1 MSYALAFSQ
10 AHLVGMALAKVGN
23 PLRDEPLQTSKQLC
37 EFDEDESELLTA
49 TFLKSFKS
57 LERQQFFHHSDL
69 SSNEVYSY
77 VDGVFSDPHTLVD
90 NGAMIAKH
98 LYAQSKHPQ
107 IKSGDLCVSYLDG
120 VLVDGEP
127 TQAVCIIK
135 SESLV
140 PFLQIAFDGDDLK
153 LKTLDG
159 IYPEKLDKGCLIVN
173 RDKEEGYAVYVF
185 DKSGGSTHFWVRDFL
200 GVQAVKD
207 ASFLTKR
214 YSELCVAFAEKGLPE
229 DTDPE
234 QRREVATKAV
244 SQISEVDEF
253 DLNEFQ
259 EKTFDKPEVRQQFSE
274 FKKNFEEEVGSK
286 LDEKFAVVKDEAKK
300 VEKKLKSRL
309 KLDSGADIR
318 FSAPFLKK
326 KDEFFEK
333 GFDEERGLQYVK
345 IYYDREKPV

>member
-1 MSYALAFSQ
+1 
-10 AHLVGMALAKVGN
+10 MALAKVGN
-23 PLRDEPLQTSKQLC
+23 PLRDEPLQTSKRLC
-37 EFDEDESELLTA
+37 VFAEDESELLTG
-49 TFLKSFKS
+49 TFLKSFRS
-57 LERQQFFHHSDL
+57 LELQQFFHHSDL
-69 SSNEVYSY
+69 ASNEVYSY
-77 VDGVFSDPHTLVD
+77 ASAVFDNPESLVE

-107 IKSGDLCVSYLDG
+107 IKSGDLCVSLIED
-120 VLVDGEP
+120 VLVDGEAA
-127 TQAVCIIK
+127 QAVCIIK

-140 PFLQIAFDGDDLK
+140 PFLQISFVDDDLK

-159 IYPEKLDKGCLIVN
+159 IYPEKLDKGCLIIN
-173 RDKEEGYAVYVF
+173 RQADEGYAVYTF

-200 GVQAVKD
+200 GVRSVKD

-244 SQISEVDEF
+244 SQISEADEF
-253 DLNEFQ
+253 DLNDFQ
-259 EKTFDKPEVRQQFSE
+259 EKTFDKPETRQQFAE
-274 FKKNFEEEVGSK
+274 FKKNYEEEAGSK
-286 LDEKFAVVKDEAKK
+286 LDDKFTVAKGEAKK
-300 VEKKLKSRL
+300 VEKRLKSRL

-326 KDEFFEK
+326 KDQFFEK
-333 GFDEERGLQYVK
+333 GFDEEKQLQYVK
-345 IYYDREKPV
+345 IYYDREKQV